1 MAKGDKAAEGTQGV
15 LDETG
20 EGFTWDMSQEE
31 ATDGFPVL
39 PKGNYD
45 AVVDDVEYQISKS
58 SSNPMWKVTF
68 LITEEG
74 HQDKNHKV
82 FNYQV
87 FKADQMGRVK
97 AFLENIGHGALA
109 TPDFNPK
116 KIAEDKTL
124 VGAPAKLRL
133 DIRKSDEYGDQ
144 NEIKRIMAPGTGSGG
159 NGEGGFQ
166 M

>member
-1 MAKGDKAAEGTQGV
+1 MAKKNAETATQGV

-20 EGFTWDMSQEE
+20 EGFTWDMSSTE
-31 ATDGFPVL
+31 ASDGFPVL

-45 AVVDDVEYQISKS
+45 AIVDDMEYQISKTS
-58 SSNPMWKVTF
+58 GNPMWKVTF
-68 LITEEG
+68 LITEA
-74 HQDKNHKV
+74 DVADNNHKV

-97 AFLENIGHGALA
+97 AFLENLGRADLA
-109 TPDFNPK
+109 TADFNPK
-116 KIAEDKTL
+116 KIAEDKVL
-124 VGAPAKLRL
+124 VGAAARLRL
-133 DIRKSDEYGDQ
+133 DIRKSEEYGDQ

-159 NGEGGFQ
+159 SGDGGFS